1 MKKETVNHNCSRCG
15 KQAEIVQDVYIDGA
29 YKKISY
35 CKTCLGEIINFESEK
50 YLKVGVQLLAN
61 HANLVQENSAKGG
74 NFQNSFDEIY
84 STAPS
89 TILLTLFS
97 PANSSAQ
104 DINVDIKKRKLT
116 LLNHRLGNAIKVENY
131 KKAGKIKRIMDEI
144 NKTLKQ
150 QPW

>member
-1 MKKETVNHNCSRCG
+1 MKKETVNHNCLRCG
-15 KQAEIVQDVYIDGA
+15 KPAEIVQDVYIDGA

-35 CKTCLGEIINFESEK
+35 CKTCLGEIVEFESEK
-50 YLKVGVQLLAN
+50 YLKVGAQLLAN

-74 NFQNSFDEIY
+74 KFQNVFDEIY

-89 TILLTLFS
+89 AVLLTLFS
-97 PANSSAQ
+97 PANSSVQ
-104 DINVDIKKRKLT
+104 GINIDIKKRKLA
-116 LLNHRLGNAIKVENY
+116 LLNHRLRKAIKIENY